1 MLTNV
6 ASGWANSSGAQI
18 IVAAADNFG
27 HKKSMFSRACSAAV
41 NGIDA
46 YAIEVEVNCGYGET
60 FIALFCKIPLFC
72 CKRFITSLLQCYFTM
87 VFSEWER

>member
-1 MLTNV
+1 MSRAV
-6 ASGWANSSGAQI
+6 RANSSGAQI

-60 FIALFCKIPLFC
+60 FIAIIATNNPQTTVGVPLQ
-72 CKRFITSLLQCYFTM
+72 R
-87 VFSEWER
+87 